1 MGTPPRTYS
10 YSSVRIQDVVDE
22 VAVIG
27 DLTPVLKETGGYAA
41 QPALTIANTVM
52 AELLSERFPWKWNRL
67 KIPPFVL
74 TPIQQDYA
82 SLNIYEIGWLE
93 NGIRIDINNTQV
105 PPPSWRITA
114 VRDLEVDNSIGGFP
128 GQFCWFYNHLLE
140 YGQWPGPGIIYTNPI
155 GVNAVNNNQLTNIY
169 DAQFNILV
177 LTKYGV
183 TGLIPPVA
191 PPWTPPPG
199 APNTPEPDNYPVGVV
214 IPDGT
219 CEWTVA
225 DPIAQGF
232 RFTPRPPYGG
242 NVWLCRTFAQRKTPP
257 RFVNLS
263 QYIDPVPDDYAKWFT
278 DGFIAYSHRYSSNP
292 AVLNRFP
299 MMRQQWIDAAGQ
311 AARQGDREDESKGFY
326 PDQGVM
332 SPNYV
337 QDQGP
342 YPYRWGW
349 GWR

>member
-1 MGTPPRTYS
+1 
-10 YSSVRIQDVVDE
+10 VRIQDVVDE

-27 DLTPVLKETGGYAA
+27 DLTPVLKETGGYAS

-52 AELLSERFPWKWNRL
+52 SELLSERFPWKWNRV
-67 KIPPFVL
+67 KIPPFTL

-82 SLNIYEIGWLE
+82 SLNIHEIGWLE

-105 PPPSWRITA
+105 PPPSWRVTA

-128 GQFCWFYNHLLE
+128 GEVCWFYNHLME
-140 YGQWPGPGIIYTNPI
+140 YGAWPGPGMVYTNPI
-155 GVNAVNNNQLTNIY
+155 GQNAVNNNPPTNIY
-169 DAQFNILV
+169 DAYENILV
-177 LTKYGV
+177 LTKYGT
-183 TGLIPPVA
+183 TGLIPPVP
-191 PPWTPPPG
+191 PPWTPPPNDPD
-199 APNTPEPDNYPVGVV
+199 AEEPDNYPVGVV
-214 IPDGT
+214 IVDGT

-225 DPIAQGF
+225 DPMAQGF

-242 NVWLCRTFAQRKTPP
+242 NVWLMRIFAQRRTPP
-257 RFVNLS
+257 RFTSLS
-263 QYIDPVPDDYAKWFT
+263 EYIDPIPDDYSKWFT

-292 AVLNRFP
+292 AVAGRFELK
-299 MMRQQWIDAAGQ
+299 RQQWADAAFA
-311 AARQGDREDESKGFY
+311 AARQGDREDESKGFF

-332 SPNYV
+332 SPNYI